1 MGIKSLIS
9 YGFLVLPV
17 AITLGVLLGLQTY
30 RESRGWAPPFMSN
43 KISRKEYCQ
52 LSFGISPD
60 TTGLQYTRE
69 STRFRRPRPHPF
81 SVTISTPALMTLLG
95 GLMSPLVPGLS
106 PIGTGSY
113 MAKLRCTDVLH

>member
-1 MGIKSLIS
+1 MGVKSLIS

-30 RESRGWAPPFMSN
+30 RESRGWAPPFVSN
-43 KISRKEYCQ
+43 KISSKEYCQ

-60 TTGLQYTRE
+60 TTGLQYTCE
-69 STRFRRPRPHPF
+69 STRFCRPRPF
-81 SVTISTPALMTLLG
+81 SVAISTPAWMTLLG
-95 GLMSPLVPGLS
+95 GHDGPLVPGLS
-106 PIGTGSY
+106 PVGTGAC